1 MMKKIFIKSVFAI
14 VFLAGNYSVSIAQ
27 TVHAII
33 ACNTIDSSIGV
44 GMSSDMKNMRN
55 AIQIVV
61 STLDCE
67 YEEKVFDGPICTKEN
82 VTNYIN
88 SMDVERGQ
96 DVIVFFYGGHGTHAM
111 NNASDPWPQMCMNTN
126 IESLFM
132 PMASVEKLLSAKQ
145 PKLFIILT
153 NCCNKEQSG
162 VSVKPLYA
170 QSTGPTMQSD
180 YNVRAFKKLF
190 LDAKGKV
197 MMTSSKLGQY
207 SWCGSNGGLFT
218 NYFLDVLDAVG
229 TNKLD
234 ADWETVCKATHDKT
248 LACNSLPG
256 GAKQEP
262 YYIVE
267 ENNAYGGN
275 RDNKGKDN
283 RDKDDERKDTGN
295 LFNALQVLVN
305 RDLPKEERLN
315 KISGIQERFF
325 YHDAHVVTVGRNGTS
340 KIMYEDVADFL
351 RRLALSDNI
360 KQINIIEGDNDKKNS
375 LITVHEVRY

>member
-1 MMKKIFIKSVFAI
+1 MKKIVIRLSFAI
-14 VFLAGNYSVSIAQ
+14 VILVGCASTTIAQ

-44 GMSSDMKNMRN
+44 GMTSDMKNVRN
-55 AIQIVV
+55 AIQIIV

-67 YEEKVFDGPICTKEN
+67 YEEQVFDGPVCTKEN

-88 SMDVERGQ
+88 NMDVERD
-96 DVIVFFYGGHGTHAM
+96 DVIIFFYGGHGTHAM
-111 NNASDPWPQMCMNTN
+111 DNANDPWPQMCMNTN

-132 PMASVEKLLSAKQ
+132 PVASVDKLLSAKQ
-145 PKLFIILT
+145 PKLRIILT

-170 QSTGPTMQSD
+170 QSAGSTMQSD
-180 YNVRAFKKLF
+180 YNAAAFKKLF
-190 LDAKGKV
+190 LESKGKV

-207 SWCGSNGGLFT
+207 SWCGANGGLFT
-218 NYFLDVLDAVG
+218 NYLLDVLDAVG
-229 TNKLD
+229 MDKLN
-234 ADWETVCKATHDKT
+234 ADWKTVCEATHDKT

-262 YYIVE
+262 YYLVKTNE
-267 ENNAYGGN
+267 SPDGG
-275 RDNKGKDN
+275 KGHGRN
-283 RDKDDERKDTGN
+283 PNTSN

-305 RDLPKEERLN
+305 HDLSKDQRLG
-315 KISGIQERFF
+315 KISDIQNKYFS
-325 YHDAHVVTVGRNGTS
+325 YNAHVVTVGRNGTS

-360 KQINIIEGDNDKKNS
+360 KQINVLEGNNTGQNS
-375 LITVHEVRY
+375 IITVHEVRY